1 MSRIIVTLGHL
12 SVRRLFLALRVR
24 GWLVGS
30 STSGLGNTVRRLF
43 SRYLVVI
50 GVLANAL
57 AATFVL
63 YWASD
68 KVVGSELYREG
79 RRLVSGSLDGV
90 EVTQVAAV
98 AAGNTNPGL
107 KRLPAGT
114 WIKIHEQASGSEDAF
129 VRQTHGGAAF
139 DPVRGRVMLFGS
151 DTHSRDWD
159 NSVRFFDMGT
169 LSWSRAY
176 AEDDPDTYRVNAEG
190 FPVAG
195 KGVERPWAM
204 HTFDAVE
211 FDPAADRLIVASHP
225 KHMTPKKKWGVD
237 KALWKSIRSH
247 PTWFYYVAENRWE
260 PKRGKAVS
268 FFPNGGAFD
277 PNRRAFIGVNAVGF
291 WELPADS
298 TKWRRLGKGSARAWH
313 NSAAYDHDRDV
324 VVSFGTNKRS
334 NAIWQYRRGEKKGR
348 KMPTP
353 GLRPPGAESP
363 PLVYH
368 PGIQRV
374 VALVKRR
381 KKNTPGSTETWLY
394 STRDDAWSRLETA
407 TLPFD
412 IGMNYDM
419 VYDPRHDLLVLVANM
434 RHEPTAVWVL
444 RL

>member
-1 MSRIIVTLGHL
+1 
-12 SVRRLFLALRVR
+12 VRRF
-24 GWLVGS
+24 
-30 STSGLGNTVRRLF
+30 F
-43 SRYLVVI
+43 SRYLVLV
-50 GVLANAL
+50 GVLANLLVVAL
-57 AATFVL
+57 IL
-63 YWASD
+63 YWAAA
-68 KVVGSELYREG
+68 KFTGSELYREG
-79 RRLVSGSLDGV
+79 RRIVSGPLDGV
-90 EVTQVAAV
+90 EVTAVPAV
-98 AAGNTNPGL
+98 APGMVNPAL
-107 KRLPAGT
+107 KRLPAGS
-114 WIKIHEQASGSEDAF
+114 WIKIHQQDAGSDEAF
-129 VRQTHGGAAF
+129 VRQAHGGAAF
-139 DPVRGRVMLFGS
+139 DPLRGRVMLFGS

-159 NSVRFFDMGT
+159 NSLRFFDVGT

-176 AEDDPDTYRVNAEG
+176 PEDDPDTYRVNAEG

-195 KGVERPWAM
+195 EGLERPWAM

-211 FDPAADRLIVASHP
+211 FDPTRDRLIVASHP

-237 KALWKSIRSH
+237 KALWNSIRSH

-260 PKRGKAVS
+260 PMRGKAVS
-268 FFPNGGAFD
+268 FFPNGGTFD
-277 PNRRAFIGVNAVGF
+277 PNRRAFVGVNAGGY
-291 WELPADS
+291 WELAADS
-298 TKWRRLGKGSARAWH
+298 TKWRHLGKGSARAWH
-313 NSAAYDHDRDV
+313 NSAAYDSDRDV
-324 VVSFGTNKRS
+324 VVSFGTNNRS

-381 KKNTPGSTETWLY
+381 KKNAPGSTETWLY

-419 VYDPRHDLLVLVANM
+419 VYDPRHELLVLVANM
-434 RHEPTAVWVL
+434 RGEPTAVWVL